1 MGAGVND
8 IVPIVQIDRRKFIG
22 GSDVAAIL
30 GISPYKTAT
39 DLWLDKTRPP
49 VEDGRN
55 WAAKARG
62 SRLEPYIVD
71 MIRSEYGLEI
81 VRRNERYIDAQLP
94 FMAAEIDA
102 ETADGENVEIKT
114 VHPFK
119 AKEWGDLESD
129 NLPLHYLAQVHHG
142 LAVTGRAR
150 CRVFALIGDDLRPY
164 VVDRDP
170 EMEQIIRARVEEFWT
185 RYVVPHVQPPLDYAD
200 RKTLD
205 TLRKLYPGTDGT
217 TIEATAMHEHWR
229 AVYETAAEMA
239 KKYEAVVEGAT
250 AHLMAGMGAA
260 ALLQFNDGRAFRR
273 KQISVKGRTTV
284 VEPYRYMDFR
294 LVNSKE
300 KTT

>member
-1 MGAGVND
+1 VND
-8 IVPIVQIDRRKFIG
+8 LAPIVQVDRRKFIG
-22 GSDVAAIL
+22 GSDVPAIL

-39 DLWLDKTRPP
+39 DLWLDKIRPP

-62 SRLEPYIVD
+62 SRMEPYIVD
-71 MIRSEYGLEI
+71 MIRSEHGLDI
-81 VRRNERYIDAQLP
+81 VRRNERYIDAELP

-119 AKEWGDLESD
+119 SKDWGDLETD

-142 LAVTGRAR
+142 LAVTGRMR

-164 VVDRDP
+164 VVDRDE
-170 EMEQIIRARVEEFWT
+170 EMVAIIRGKVAEFWNC
-185 RYVVPHVQPPLDYAD
+185 YVVPRVRPPLDYAD

-217 TIEATAMHEHWR
+217 TVEATAQHEHWR
-229 AVYETAAEMA
+229 AVYETAVEMA
-239 KKYEAVVEGAT
+239 RKYEGVIEGAR
-250 AHLMAGMGAA
+250 AHLLAEMGAA
-260 ALLQFNDGRAFRR
+260 ALLRFDDGMAFRR
-273 KQISVKGRTTV
+273 KLVSVKGRTAV
-284 VEPYRYMDFR
+284 VAPYKFMDFK
-294 LVNSKE
+294 LVKDKE
-300 KTT
+300 IGS